1 MDLELKY
8 YDKICIIG
16 YSGSG
21 KSYLTKHL
29 IAKLKL
35 NMLIVD
41 TTSQFSD
48 KKPIRY
54 TGNVPCLSKRKNIR
68 CMKIQN
74 EADLERITKTI
85 NDNENLPIFLVV
97 DEIDQFTDTYSL
109 MPETS
114 LFFQQGRNYNH
125 GGIFTIRQVG
135 RLNKQILSN
144 SHYLFLFKIFNK
156 NDIAYIET
164 IIGMPIKDLLLELDL
179 HEFYIVDL
187 WQTAILGKYKV
198 EKGKPVKV
206 NAAQRY

>member
-1 MDLELKY
+1 MQLELKY
-8 YDKICIIG
+8 YDKICVIG

-29 IAKLKL
+29 IDQLRL
-35 NMLIVD
+35 NMIIVD
-41 TTSQFSD
+41 TTSQFSQ

-54 TGNVPCLSKRKNIR
+54 KGTVPCLSGRKNIR
-68 CMKIQN
+68 CLKIQS
-74 EADLERITKTI
+74 ESDLENICKNI
-85 NDNENLPIFLVV
+85 NDKENVPVFLVV

-125 GGIFTIRQVG
+125 GGLFTIRQVG

-156 NDIAYIET
+156 NDIAYIEM
-164 IIGMPIKDLLLELDL
+164 IIGMPVKDKIQELAP
-179 HEFYIVDL
+179 HQFYIIDL
-187 WQTAILGKYKV
+187 WKSEFVGKFKV
-198 EKGKPVKV
+198 VNGKPESV
-206 NAAQRY
+206 

>member
-1 MDLELKY
+1 MQLELKY
-8 YDKICIIG
+8 YDKICVIG

-29 IAKLKL
+29 IDNLRL
-35 NMLIVD
+35 NMIIVD
-41 TTSQFSD
+41 TTSQFSE

-54 TGNVPCLSKRKNIR
+54 KGTVPCLSGRKNIR
-68 CMKIQN
+68 CLKIQS
-74 EADLERITKTI
+74 ESDLENICKNI
-85 NDNENLPIFLVV
+85 NDKENVPVFLVV

-125 GGIFTIRQVG
+125 GGLFTIRQVG

-156 NDIAYIET
+156 NDIAYIEM
-164 IIGMPIKDLLLELDL
+164 IIGMPVKDKIQELEP
-179 HEFYIVDL
+179 HQFYIIDL
-187 WQTAILGKYKV
+187 WKSEFVGKFKV
-198 EKGKPVKV
+198 VHGKPEMI
-206 NAAQRY
+206 